1 MLLRTYSTLG
11 PVGFLPAGGTWAS
24 CITLLIAYIIGF
36 FDLSFFHQIIAVIS
50 IFTTA
55 LYAIH
60 TTRWQFGYRTDP
72 AEIVIDESVG
82 ILLAFIGLP
91 ITSISIIAGFV
102 LFRALDI
109 YKPWPISR
117 MEKLPYAWG
126 ILLDDCVAGL
136 CSWAI
141 LQLIHCYC

>member
-11 PVGFLPAGGTWAS
+11 PIGFLPAGGTWAS
-24 CITLLIAYIIGF
+24 CITLLIAYTLGF
-36 FDLSFFHQIIAVIS
+36 FDLSFVHQITAALS
-50 IFTTA
+50 IFITA
-55 LYAIH
+55 FYAIH
-60 TTRWQFGYRTDP
+60 ATRRQFGQRTDP

-82 ILLAFIGLP
+82 MLITFIGSP
-91 ITSISIIAGFV
+91 ITSSSIIAGFV
-102 LFRALDI
+102 LFRVLDI
-109 YKPWPISR
+109 YKPWPISY

-136 CSWAI
+136 CAWAV